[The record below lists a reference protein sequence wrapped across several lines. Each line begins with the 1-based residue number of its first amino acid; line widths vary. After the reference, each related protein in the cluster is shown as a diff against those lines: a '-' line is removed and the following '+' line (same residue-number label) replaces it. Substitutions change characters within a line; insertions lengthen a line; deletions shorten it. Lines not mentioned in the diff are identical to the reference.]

1 VDATR
6 SGGHGAGGDAVS
18 MDSRFRNV
26 ECSLCRRRFP
36 QSRCT
41 PGELNRRKAW
51 YCPYCVAPINAG
63 ETTAAGVRAVSERR
77 GRKQ

>member
-1 VDATR
+1 MDATR

-26 ECSLCRRRFP
+26 VCAICSRRWP
-36 QSRCT
+36 QSQSTR
-41 PGELNRRKAW
+41 GELQRRPVWFCK
-51 YCPYCVAPINAG
+51 YCTTAMQT